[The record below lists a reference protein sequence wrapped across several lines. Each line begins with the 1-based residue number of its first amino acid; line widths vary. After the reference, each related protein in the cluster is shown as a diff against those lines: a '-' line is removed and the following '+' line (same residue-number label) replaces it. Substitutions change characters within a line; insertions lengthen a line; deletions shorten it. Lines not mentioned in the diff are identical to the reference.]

1 MFRNEHF
8 TFRKLYLISGTW
20 NIFMAREERQLVPRN
35 QMFCLLLFIISTQKK
50 VALYQFNP

>member
-8 TFRKLYLISGTW
+8 TFRKLHLISGTW